1 MKFLIH
7 AACKLVNFLF
17 YSNLSQTCC
26 GFFRAIETIISIAA
40 DVMGLQGVQ
49 RHLAGVC
56 VMCCAVV
63 GWSECSIGQSRS
75 HVSAISNGSIS
86 RPSQHAYHF
95 LIVSVLLATILVVL
109 SQLGKCAK
117 CRRRAA
123 HKLRSKCPNTNS
135 DLSCRMP

>member
-56 VMCCAVV
+56 VMCCVCVRLAT
-63 GWSECSIGQSRS
+63 RS

>member
-1 MKFLIH
+1 M
-7 AACKLVNFLF
+7 
-17 YSNLSQTCC
+17 Y
-26 GFFRAIETIISIAA
+26 
-40 DVMGLQGVQ
+40 MY
-49 RHLAGVC
+49 VC
-56 VMCCAVV
+56 MMCFALLCCAV
-63 GWSECSIGQSRS
+63 IGYIVQFTTPS

-135 DLSCRMP
+135 DLSCQMP